1 MTQPVPA
8 TLLSGQPFLVADAV
22 AMGVSYKQLRGG
34 RFRRVCRDVYV
45 AADVLDSERL
55 RLAAIRLVLPTDAVL
70 SGLSAAWLLGL
81 DIGRTDDLF
90 EVTVPRGLT
99 VGSRGLLRV
108 RQAELPPEDIVVRA
122 GVPVTR
128 PLRTAFDLAR
138 RPDPV
143 EAVVAVDA
151 FWHKGLITPDRLLDY
166 AAGHPGWR
174 GVRSVPAVVALA
186 DRWVESPMESRLRM
200 LLTLTAGLP
209 GLETQIRVYRTDG
222 STAARID
229 MGWRALRLGVEFD
242 GQIHGE
248 ARVRVRDHRR
258 HNELQGLQWHTL
270 RYTGD
275 DYYLR
280 PEVIIDEVTTEYAKR
295 V

>member
-1 MTQPVPA
+1 MTHPVPA

-81 DIGRTDDLF
+81 DIGRTDDLL

-138 RPDPV
+138 RPDRV

-151 FWHKGLITPDRLLDY
+151 FWHKGLITSDRLLDY
-166 AAGHPGWR
+166 AAAHPGWR
-174 GVRSVPAVVALA
+174 GVRRVPAVVALA

-209 GLETQIRVYRTDG
+209 RLETQIRVYRTDG

-258 HNELQGLQWHTL
+258 HNELQGLHWHTL

-295 V
+295 L